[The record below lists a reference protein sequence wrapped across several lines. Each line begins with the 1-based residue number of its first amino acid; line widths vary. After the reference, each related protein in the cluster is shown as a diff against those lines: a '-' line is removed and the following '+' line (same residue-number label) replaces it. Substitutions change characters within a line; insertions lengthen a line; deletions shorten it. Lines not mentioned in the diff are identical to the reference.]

1 MNKLYLLVGISIITL
16 FSGCTRNNREDF
28 SNASQYPPQK
38 QTYERKIIDPSGRE
52 VEIPNASEI
61 KNIVVL
67 SSPTASFI
75 YDAISEG
82 STKIVGMDRRA
93 MNSSNQEF
101 LNRHYPFLMDIDT
114 NFIGSDTLINK
125 EKLLKLNPDL
135 IFVHDVNQVNQLQSI
150 NIPIVNLSLP
160 NEKESSTEELT
171 TAWDNTIREIFEV
184 NENSTISEEWDL
196 YNQKYEQYR
205 HQIKEEKTV
214 VCIFSIEKGQIMV
227 RGQFT
232 DYVELAGMKN
242 LINKEDNTLVIGFE
256 ELHELNPDIILNASE
271 VSSVDILNN
280 NATNKDWTNLNA
292 YKNSM
297 IFDIPKTSYSLAVP
311 SSDSPLLPLWLI
323 NKAFPDIVS
332 DDTLE
337 KNIYDYYE
345 RRRDLT
351 LKDSDIKLI
360 LGEN

>member
-1 MNKLYLLVGISIITL
+1 MNKICLLFGILIVTL
-16 FSGCTRNNREDF
+16 FGGCTRNNQDEN
-28 SNASQYPPQK
+28 SSISQLNSQK

-52 VEIPNASEI
+52 VDIPNASEI
-61 KNIVVL
+61 RNIVVL

-82 STKIVGMDRRA
+82 TTKIVGMDRRA

-125 EKLLKLNPDL
+125 EKLLKLKPDL
-135 IFVHDVNQVNQLQSI
+135 IFVHDVNQVNQLQGVDV
-150 NIPIVNLSLP
+150 PIVNLSLP
-160 NEKESSTEELT
+160 NEKTASTEELT
-171 TAWDNTIREIFEV
+171 TAWDYTIRDIFEV
-184 NENSTISEEWDL
+184 NENSSINEEWDL
-196 YNQKYEQYR
+196 FNQKYEKYR
-205 HQIKEEKTV
+205 NQIKEEKTV
-214 VCIFSIEKGQIMV
+214 ICIFSIEKGQIMV

-242 LINKEDNTLVIGFE
+242 LISEEDNTLVISSE
-256 ELHELNPDIILNASE
+256 ELHALNPDIILNASQ
-271 VSSVDILNN
+271 VSSDDILNN
-280 NATNKDWTNLNA
+280 NVTNQDWTNLNA

-323 NKAFPDIVS
+323 NKVFPDIVS
-332 DDTLE
+332 DDTL
-337 KNIYDYYE
+337 KKDIYDYYE
-345 RRRDLT
+345 RRRGIT
-351 LKDSDIKLI
+351 LKDSDIRLI
-360 LGEN
+360 LGED